1 VGKKD
6 GSLANVHP
14 VDLLVPILTHL
25 VERNGVESKYI
36 DDVITG
42 CATMTED
49 QGVNIGR
56 NAVLAAGFPVEVPA
70 FSLNRLC
77 GSSQQAIHNG
87 AQAIAAGD
95 MDIVIACGVESM
107 SRVPMGSDMGE
118 LPDSLVDKHAI
129 IPQGFSAKQIA
140 EKWQISREALDEYSL
155 LSHQRATEAVDEGY
169 FEREII
175 PLEVKE
181 QDKSKVFMV

>member
-1 VGKKD
+1 MTDVVVVDAIRTPVGKKD

-56 NAVLAAGFPVEVPA
+56 NAVVAARFPVEVPA
-70 FSLNRLC
+70 YSLNRLC
-77 GSSQQAIHNG
+77 GSSQQANHN
-87 AQAIAAGD
+87 ASQSLAVGD
-95 MDIVIACGVESM
+95 MDVVIAY
-107 SRVPMGSDMGE
+107 D
-118 LPDSLVDKHAI
+118 
-129 IPQGFSAKQIA
+129 
-140 EKWQISREALDEYSL
+140 
-155 LSHQRATEAVDEGY
+155 
-169 FEREII
+169 
-175 PLEVKE
+175 VK
-181 QDKSKVFMV
+181 

>member
-1 VGKKD
+1 MTDVVVVDAIRTPVGKKD

-70 FSLNRLC
+70 YSLNRLC
-77 GSSQQAIHNG
+77 GSSQQAIHN
-87 AQAIAAGD
+87 ARS
-95 MDIVIACGVESM
+95 EER
-107 SRVPMGSDMGE
+107 RVG
-118 LPDSLVDKHAI
+118 
-129 IPQGFSAKQIA
+129 
-140 EKWQISREALDEYSL
+140 
-155 LSHQRATEAVDEGY
+155 
-169 FEREII
+169 
-175 PLEVKE
+175 KE
-181 QDKSKVFMV
+181 CK

>member
-1 VGKKD
+1 MTDVVVVDAIRTPVGKKD

-70 FSLNRLC
+70 YSLNRLC
-77 GSSQQAIHNG
+77 GSSQQAIHN
-87 AQAIAAGD
+87 ASQAIAAGD
-95 MDIVIACGVESM
+95 MDIVIACGVE
-107 SRVPMGSDMGE
+107 VCHVFQWE
-118 LPDSLVDKHAI
+118 AI
-129 IPQGFSAKQIA
+129 WENS
-140 EKWQISREALDEYSL
+140 
-155 LSHQRATEAVDEGY
+155 LSH
-169 FEREII
+169 
-175 PLEVKE
+175 
-181 QDKSKVFMV
+181 